1 MRKFFLAV
9 SCVLLLSA
17 VCFAEEPFYLPDY
30 FAQSNYLSTTPGV
43 AGDASGAFF
52 NPAVWAMLKGPEV
65 QIFWNDLDRKPLE
78 TKNWTL
84 LTGVKGLGFGMQQ
97 WTYGE
102 LQPGGDFKERS
113 LYDYNIALACGD
125 AENSF
130 GLGYSWSKGYVSE
143 DFLRDNT
150 LSMGFLSRPMRYLS
164 VGMAGHYAL
173 REENLR
179 GIVDVGVRPL
189 GTPFLTIFGD
199 AYMNDYQT
207 VEEVEWAAGLAVQ
220 PLPGISL
227 IGKFF
232 HGGVY
237 TVGISFS
244 PGGSQVSATPRYDNN
259 GKLNYTTYG
268 IKLRMPP
275 YPGML
280 TDVVAKDKF
289 YLKMKLQG
297 RLKYQRYKLF
307 DDDGHTLT
315 EVLEALENAK
325 KDPKV
330 AGVAINLTE
339 DFYGSWELIWEV
351 REKMKEVQAEGK
363 KVVVYLER
371 GDQRLYYLA
380 SAADEIMVD
389 PNCLVMMQGFN
400 LGRTYYRNMLNKMGL
415 GIDAWQFFKYKTAAE
430 GFSRT
435 DMSEGDR
442 EQIGALIEGWYGTMR
457 ADICASRGI
466 SEGDFDHI
474 VNEVP
479 LLTAD
484 SLLTFNLADTVGVWD
499 EMEDWIKVLEGGKKK
514 RMQGAGVLA
523 KAQPVGDEWG
533 KPPEIAVIYALGVC
547 DMNSGINARKLRK
560 VIKKAREDDDIKAVV
575 FRADSPGG
583 DILPSDIVAEEL
595 KKTAEEKPV
604 IVSQGWVAGSGGYW
618 ISMYGDK
625 IVASPWTITGSIG
638 VIGLWLYNDGLGDKL
653 GLTYDNVQI
662 GKHADLG
669 RGISLPLIGA
679 VIPER
684 NVTEEERA
692 YIETMI
698 KKWYQDFLNKVAEG
712 RNMTVDEV
720 HEVAQGRIW
729 TGTDGK
735 EIGLVDELGGLE
747 TAIKLA
753 RQAAGIEPDKEVKIV
768 EMPEK
773 GWLNPNMFQPKL
785 FGMEEPV
792 FDINLDDPELMY
804 LRMILNSK
812 GQPMLLMPPE
822 YYLE

>member
-1 MRKFFLAV
+1 MRKFYLTV

-17 VCFAEEPFYLPDY
+17 VCLAEEPFYLPDY
-30 FAQSNYLSTTPGV
+30 LAQSDYLSTTPGV

-52 NPAVWAMLKGPEV
+52 NPAVWAMLKGPEL
-65 QIFWNDLDRKPLE
+65 QIFWNDLDREPWE

-97 WTYGE
+97 WTFGE
-102 LQPGGDFKERS
+102 LQAGGDYKERS

-130 GLGYSWSKGYVSE
+130 GVGYSWSKGYVSE
-143 DFLRDNT
+143 GFPRDNI
-150 LSMGFLSRPMRYLS
+150 LSMGFLSRPMKHLS

-173 REENLR
+173 REEDLR
-179 GIVDVGVRPL
+179 GIVDVGLRPL

-207 VEEVEWAAGLAVQ
+207 IERIEWAAGLAVQ
-220 PLPGISL
+220 PLPGISFHS
-227 IGKFF
+227 KFF
-232 HGGVY
+232 HGGAF
-237 TVGISFS
+237 TAGISIS
-244 PGGSQVSATPRYDNN
+244 GGGSQASITPHYDNGN
-259 GKLNYTTYG
+259 NLTYTTYG
-268 IKLRMPP
+268 IKLRVPP
-275 YPGML
+275 YPDML

-289 YLKMKLQG
+289 YLKMKLRG

-307 DDDGHTLT
+307 DESGHTLT

-325 KDPKV
+325 NDPRI

-339 DFYGSWELIWEV
+339 DFYGSWEMIWEV
-351 REKMKEVQAEGK
+351 REKMKEVQAAGK
-363 KVVVYLER
+363 KVVVYMER
-371 GDQRLYYLA
+371 GGQQLYYLA
-380 SAADEIMVD
+380 SVADEIMVD

-400 LGRTYYRNMLNKMGL
+400 LGRTYYRNMLDKLGL
-415 GIDAWQFFKYKTAAE
+415 GIDAFQFFKYKTAAE
-430 GFSRT
+430 GLSRT
-435 DMSEGDR
+435 DMSEGDK

-479 LLTAD
+479 LLLAD
-484 SLLTFNLADTVGVWD
+484 SLLAFNLADTVGIWD
-499 EMEDWIKVLEGGKKK
+499 EMSDWIKELEGGKKK
-514 RMQGAGVLA
+514 RMQGACLLA

-533 KPPEIAVIYALGVC
+533 EPPEIAVIYALGVC

-560 VIKKAREDDDIKAVV
+560 VIKKAREDDDIKAIV

-595 KKTAEEKPV
+595 RKTAEEKPV

-638 VIGLWLYNDGLGDKL
+638 VIGVWLYDDGFGDKL

-669 RGISLPLIGA
+669 RGIRLPLIGA

-684 NVTEEERA
+684 NVTDEERA
-692 YIETMI
+692 YI
-698 KKWYQDFLNKVAEG
+698 KKVIINWYQDFISKVAEG

-720 HEVAQGRIW
+720 HEVAQGRVW
-729 TGTDGK
+729 TGADGK
-735 EIGLVDELGGLE
+735 EVGLIDELGGLE
-747 TAIKLA
+747 TAIILA
-753 RQAAGIEPDKEVKIV
+753 REAAGIEPDQEVKIV
-768 EMPEK
+768 EMPDK
-773 GWLNPNMFQPKL
+773 GWINPDIFQPKL
-785 FGMEEPV
+785 LGIDEPLL
-792 FDINLDDPELMY
+792 DIDHPELMY
-804 LRMILNSK
+804 IRMILNSNGK
-812 GQPMLLMPPE
+812 PMLLMPPD
-822 YYLE
+822 YYLW